1 MGRRWPWYGYGRFD
15 IAGSQIAGRP
25 QLIFLLGLCRTPTAP
40 PFNMVELVCEQT
52 SLLLDWSA
60 TIGGLKRNFATGV
73 QHQRMQF
80 DGFDIDHGKQHAV
93 VQ

>member
-1 MGRRWPWYGYGRFD
+1 
-15 IAGSQIAGRP
+15 
-25 QLIFLLGLCRTPTAP
+25 
-40 PFNMVELVCEQT
+40 MVELVCEQT

-60 TIGGLKRNFATGV
+60 AIGGLKRNYDTGV

-93 VQ
+93 RPVKHYQLALRIIVSLFHFWAE